1 MTNVS
6 EILISTFRVNT
17 PLVSLNVPIFL
28 EGIPIVAYSIA
39 SPFSFTILFVIL
51 ILDWAFVVIRT
62 NSNSNKDDA
71 FFMIRWCFS

>member
-1 MTNVS
+1 MS

>member
-6 EILISTFRVNT
+6 EISISTFRVNT

-28 EGIPIVAYSIA
+28 EGIPIVAYSMA
-39 SPFSFTILFVIL
+39 SPFSFTILFVML

-62 NSNSNKDDA
+62 NSNRISG
-71 FFMIRWCFS
+71 

>member
-6 EILISTFRVNT
+6 EISISTFRVNT

-28 EGIPIVAYSIA
+28 EGIPIVAYSMA
-39 SPFSFTILFVIL
+39 SPFSFTILFVML
-51 ILDWAFVVIRT
+51 ILGWAFVVIRT